1 MMLKIFLVCITG
13 SVIGY
18 FDVNY
23 GMVII
28 LSGIIFII
36 LLELWNNKKPPSDST
51 PLYTDDI
58 GI

>member
-1 MMLKIFLVCITG
+1 MIFKIFLVCITG
-13 SVIGY
+13 WVIAL
-18 FDVNY
+18 FDVDY
-23 GMVII
+23 GMAII
-28 LSGIIFII
+28 LSGIIFLI